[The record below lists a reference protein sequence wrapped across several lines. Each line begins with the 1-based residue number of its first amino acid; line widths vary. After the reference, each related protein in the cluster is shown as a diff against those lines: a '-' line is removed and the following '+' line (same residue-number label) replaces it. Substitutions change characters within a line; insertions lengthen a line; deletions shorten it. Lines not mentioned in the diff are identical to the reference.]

1 MEGKLDQEWLQ
12 LIIEAKNMGLSIEDV
27 NDFLQSIKKGI
38 KK

>member
-27 NDFLQSIKKGI
+27 NDFLQSIKKE
-38 KK
+38 